1 MHTMKQDIIERINL
15 LAQEGDPFLFV
26 VNFQG
31 DDAFIQKL
39 SDIDP
44 RECLYDFEGTSNV
57 GRQVSLPSPLRCNGR
72 STLPRMRRTRR
83 ASIS

>member
-1 MHTMKQDIIERINL
+1 MKQEIIERINL

-26 VNFQG
+26 VNYQG

-44 RECLYDFEGTSNV
+44 QECLYDFEGASNA
-57 GRQVSLPSPLRCNGR
+57 GRTGGASLSL
-72 STLPRMRRTRR
+72 
-83 ASIS
+83 